1 MYESTFFIPGISEK
15 EALLVINYRHVQLDA
30 AVIRRNVPAN
40 KEGIHTLLLTT
51 SHICLAPR
59 QDFTPL
65 GCGKSD
71 DPE

>member
-1 MYESTFFIPGISEK
+1 MYESTFIPGMPEK
-15 EALLVINYRHVQLDA
+15 ETLLVIDYRHVQLDA

-40 KEGIHTLLLTT
+40 KGCVHTLLLTT
-51 SHICLAPR
+51 THICLAPR